1 MDYNNRFAR
10 KSFNN
15 RGSSDRFGG
24 RDKELF
30 TAECAACHNKC
41 EVPFR
46 PNGKKPVYCSNC
58 FVKDGESAPRGD
70 RRDFSRE
77 TSSYERPAAARPDNS
92 SFELKRELQ
101 AVNEKLERLIS
112 IMEGA
117 VRVEEEMVT
126 PAPTKAASKQ
136 ASKPAS
142 VSAPKP
148 AKAPKK
154 AVKGKKK
161 K

>member
-1 MDYNNRFAR
+1 MSDYNNRFSR
-10 KSFNN
+10 KPFNN

-24 RDKELF
+24 GNKELF

-70 RRDFSRE
+70 RRDFSR
-77 TSSYERPAAARPDNS
+77 PAPSFAQPAARPDNS

-101 AVNEKLERLIS
+101 AVNEKLERLIN

-126 PAPTKAASKQ
+126 PAPTKAAAPAAKQ
-136 ASKPAS
+136 APKPATKA
-142 VSAPKP
+142 APKP
-148 AKAPKK
+148 AKPPKK
-154 AVKGKKK
+154 AGKKK
-161 K
+161 